1 MSEPEKSEHEV
12 STFCRV
18 CEPACGLIAHVK
30 DGELVR
36 LRPDKANPIT
46 RGFACNKGIA
56 GDEIHRDP
64 DRVDYPLRR
73 RADGEFERVSWDEA
87 ISEIATRLQAIKA
100 EHGPNAIAPYIGNP
114 TAFNTLAGPA
124 IGAFFAQLGV
134 RRSFSSGTQD
144 CANKFAGSEAV
155 FGSSTMHPV
164 PDLAHT
170 EFFLSFGS
178 NPRVSHASFI
188 SIPDPLR
195 VLKEVVARGGR
206 VVHVNPR
213 RIESEKT
220 RAGETLLIRPDTD
233 VYLLAALIHEIDRK
247 GGFDEDAVRRHG
259 KHVAE
264 LREFVAQYSAD
275 RVASAT
281 GISAAVIR
289 DLARDFSMASSA
301 SIHMSTGVNM
311 GRQGTLAYWL
321 LHMLSFV
328 TGNLDRRGGNILSVG
343 FYESAK
349 AGRRDFAE
357 SFVESGYG
365 RIRKGSLPGN
375 LLPDFVLQEQDP
387 VRAMITI
394 AGNPVLS
401 IGGEGRLRAAMEK
414 LDLLVVIDLYR
425 NATAEYAD
433 YILPSTDSFER
444 ADINMTGLGL
454 QHEPWIQFTEKV
466 VEPRGERRE
475 EWWILG
481 KIAQELGLKSPFDEA
496 GEAHGLW
503 GRIDHM
509 LHARGLTLD
518 DVRAEPHGIAFG
530 GLTPGRF
537 YSDHL
542 QTADGKID
550 CCPPAFSDAMAVCA
564 QQLTELDAEGP
575 ERLKMIT
582 LRDPYMHN
590 SWYANLERMKG
601 GAKDRNYLYVHP
613 QDASQRGVSMGDK
626 VLLSN
631 DWGEV
636 VVELRIDS
644 DLKRG
649 VVALTHGWG
658 NSKTPGMR
666 VAHTSPGA
674 NQNALLPSGVGSFDP
689 LSNQAF
695 MTGVP
700 VEIGPA

>member
-1 MSEPEKSEHEV
+1 MAEPEKLEHEV

-18 CEPACGLIAHVK
+18 CEPACGLVAHVK

-46 RGFACNKGIA
+46 RGFACNKGLA
-56 GDEIHRDP
+56 GDEIHLDP

-73 RADGEFERVSWDEA
+73 RADGEFERISWDEA
-87 ISEIATRLQAIKA
+87 ISGIATRLQAIKA

-170 EFFLSFGS
+170 DFFLSFGS

-195 VLKEVVARGGR
+195 VLKAVIARGGR

-233 VYLLAALIHEIDRK
+233 VYLLAALIHEIDRE

-264 LREFVAQYSAD
+264 LREFVAQYPAD

-281 GISAAVIR
+281 GIAAAAIR
-289 DLARDFSMASSA
+289 ELARDFSKAPSA

-343 FYESAK
+343 
-349 AGRRDFAE
+349 
-357 SFVESGYG
+357 
-365 RIRKGSLPGN
+365 
-375 LLPDFVLQEQDP
+375 
-387 VRAMITI
+387 
-394 AGNPVLS
+394 
-401 IGGEGRLRAAMEK
+401 
-414 LDLLVVIDLYR
+414 
-425 NATAEYAD
+425 
-433 YILPSTDSFER
+433 
-444 ADINMTGLGL
+444 
-454 QHEPWIQFTEKV
+454 
-466 VEPRGERRE
+466 
-475 EWWILG
+475 
-481 KIAQELGLKSPFDEA
+481 
-496 GEAHGLW
+496 
-503 GRIDHM
+503 
-509 LHARGLTLD
+509 
-518 DVRAEPHGIAFG
+518 
-530 GLTPGRF
+530 
-537 YSDHL
+537 
-542 QTADGKID
+542 
-550 CCPPAFSDAMAVCA
+550 CCH
-564 QQLTELDAEGP
+564 
-575 ERLKMIT
+575 
-582 LRDPYMHN
+582 Y
-590 SWYANLERMKG
+590 
-601 GAKDRNYLYVHP
+601 
-613 QDASQRGVSMGDK
+613 
-626 VLLSN
+626 
-631 DWGEV
+631 
-636 VVELRIDS
+636 
-644 DLKRG
+644 
-649 VVALTHGWG
+649 
-658 NSKTPGMR
+658 
-666 VAHTSPGA
+666 
-674 NQNALLPSGVGSFDP
+674 
-689 LSNQAF
+689 
-695 MTGVP
+695 
-700 VEIGPA
+700 